1 MIKCLLS
8 TLLFIQVAECIE
20 RIPLARFRSIRM
32 ELTEKE
38 ELEEFL
44 QDHYPD
50 VFAQKYVN
58 CFPPNLFLQT
68 PTGPAVEKLYNY
80 MNAQYYGEI
89 SIGTPPQRFTVVFD
103 TGSSNLW
110 VPSAYCISDA
120 CRIHKKF
127 KSFLSKTYFHGGKP
141 FSIQYGTGQLI
152 GMVGKDTLRV
162 SNFSVWEQE
171 FGESV
176 FEPGRTFAYA
186 HFDGVLGLGYP
197 SLSVGDALPVF
208 DRILEQ
214 ELVEEPMFSFFLNR
228 ENDKKSGGELILGG
242 IDHSLYKGSINWVPV
257 TFKAYWQILMDNVK
271 IQGRVAFCPNGCQ
284 AIVDTGTSLITGPSS
299 EIKRLQEDIGASPTS
314 HGEYYLDCRRLSS
327 MPRVTFTIGQVEYT
341 LTAKQYATKVS
352 YRRKTRCM
360 SGFQAMDIMTHA
372 GPLWILGDLFISEYY
387 TIFDRGNNRVGFAKA
402 LH

>member
-120 CRIHKKF
+120 CSEWNQGQIN
-127 KSFLSKTYFHGGKP
+127 
-141 FSIQYGTGQLI
+141 QY
-152 GMVGKDTLRV
+152 V

>member
-1 MIKCLLS
+1 MLS

-20 RIPLARFRSIRM
+20 SIFRIPLARFRSIRM

-50 VFAQKYVN
+50 VFAQKY
-58 CFPPNLFLQT
+58 T

-120 CRIHKKF
+120 CMLGSRGNQPRQQEGLKLGISTSHYLLQHRNGKLGDLLNLTHKR
-127 KSFLSKTYFHGGKP
+127 H
-141 FSIQYGTGQLI
+141 
-152 GMVGKDTLRV
+152 V

-402 LH
+402 L